1 MINTEKNTFDVIKF
15 VENYINNNIENIHK
29 KYIDK
34 IDDSVGNSGI
44 LSFTIYGR
52 EIDSIEFIR
61 SKHKL
66 NSELLFNYNY
76 IKINFPNIFN
86 IKKYKDIQYFKKYM
100 LKYISIIKSN
110 IIQNNKIDLYLID
123 LSINHIKNQIFL
135 PQSIFKKE
143 EIVSFIE
150 LFPDILRQK
159 YEKFKY
165 GNNPI
170 KDLDYLDEYDDYLS
184 NMMLFLERTYFDYIK
199 HPDYYN
205 SLINMLNI
213 ISSDED
219 LAERLFPYE
228 LSVDFNEMYLNNIE
242 SLLFEYIIKLKI
254 ESLVDKIL
262 NTNNS
267 NLILFLIKSILYKN
281 NIRNRNIKKIK
292 KYLENYTI
300 KMYKTHTYIDILDS
314 LNIDYLKTDSSD
326 FYYGKTI
333 LIQK

>member
-34 IDDSVGNSGI
+34 IDHSVGNSGI

-242 SLLFEYIIKLKI
+242 SLLFEYIFKLKI

>member
-1 MINTEKNTFDVIKF
+1 MINSTKNTFDVIRF
-15 VENYINNNIENIHK
+15 VENYINNNIEKIHK

-86 IKKYKDIQYFKKYM
+86 IKKYKNIQYFKKYM

-150 LFPDILRQK
+150 LFPDILRQN

-170 KDLDYLDEYDDYLS
+170 KDLEYLDEYDDYLS

>member
-1 MINTEKNTFDVIKF
+1 MINTEKNKFDVIKF

>member
-184 NMMLFLERTYFDYIK
+184 NMMLFLERTHFDYIK
-199 HPDYYN
+199 NPDYYN

-254 ESLVDKIL
+254 ENLVDKIL

-300 KMYKTHTYIDILDS
+300 KMYKTHTYIDIFDS

>member
-123 LSINHIKNQIFL
+123 LSINHIKNQFFL

-184 NMMLFLERTYFDYIK
+184 NMMLFLERTYF
-199 HPDYYN
+199 
-205 SLINMLNI
+205 
-213 ISSDED
+213 
-219 LAERLFPYE
+219 
-228 LSVDFNEMYLNNIE
+228 V
-242 SLLFEYIIKLKI
+242 
-254 ESLVDKIL
+254 
-262 NTNNS
+262 
-267 NLILFLIKSILYKN
+267 
-281 NIRNRNIKKIK
+281 
-292 KYLENYTI
+292 
-300 KMYKTHTYIDILDS
+300 
-314 LNIDYLKTDSSD
+314 
-326 FYYGKTI
+326 
-333 LIQK
+333 

>member
-135 PQSIFKKE
+135 PQSILKKE

-199 HPDYYN
+199 NPDYYN

-262 NTNNS
+262 NTNNA

-300 KMYKTHTYIDILDS
+300 KMYKTHTYIDILDF

>member
-199 HPDYYN
+199 NPDYYN

-300 KMYKTHTYIDILDS
+300 KMYKTHTYIDILDF

>member
-110 IIQNNKIDLYLID
+110 IIKNNKIDLYLID
-123 LSINHIKNQIFL
+123 LSINHIKNQFFL

>member
-1 MINTEKNTFDVIKF
+1 
-15 VENYINNNIENIHK
+15 
-29 KYIDK
+29 
-34 IDDSVGNSGI
+34 
-44 LSFTIYGR
+44 
-52 EIDSIEFIR
+52 
-61 SKHKL
+61 
-66 NSELLFNYNY
+66 
-76 IKINFPNIFN
+76 
-86 IKKYKDIQYFKKYM
+86 
-100 LKYISIIKSN
+100 
-110 IIQNNKIDLYLID
+110 
-123 LSINHIKNQIFL
+123 
-135 PQSIFKKE
+135 
-143 EIVSFIE
+143 
-150 LFPDILRQK
+150 
-159 YEKFKY
+159 
-165 GNNPI
+165 
-170 KDLDYLDEYDDYLS
+170 
-184 NMMLFLERTYFDYIK
+184 MMLFLERTYFDYIK

-300 KMYKTHTYIDILDS
+300 KMYKTHTYIDMLDF